1 MSTSVVESS
10 PLTLSSPAGRWVV
23 ATTVLASGMAMLDGT
38 VVNLALP
45 RIGDDLDAS
54 FTDLSWI
61 LNGYTLSLAALI
73 LLGGALGDHLG
84 RRRVFLV
91 GATWF
96 TIASLLCAI
105 APTAMLLVLARVAQ
119 GIGAALMTPG
129 SLSILQASFRRDDR
143 AEAIGLWSG
152 LGGVAAAVGP
162 FVGGWLVDAATWRWI
177 FLLNVPLGA
186 AVLVIGRRHVPE
198 TVDPDAGSHL
208 DLIGTTLGALALAG
222 LTWGLTER
230 RWLVVVVG
238 VALGVALVVAES
250 KLRDPLLPLGIFASR
265 TFAGTN
271 VVTVLLYG
279 AMGVVFFLLGLV
291 LQGPLGYSPL
301 RAGAATIPITVLML
315 ALSAP
320 AGRLGTRI
328 GPRIPMTVGPLL
340 VAAGMA
346 WMTTIEPGTRYATGI
361 LPPVL
366 VFGLGLTLTVA
377 PLTATALA
385 AVDDHHAGVASGVN
399 NAVARTGQ
407 LLAVAAVPVIAGFVP
422 GEVIGGEQL
431 TDGFHTAM
439 WAAAGMAAL
448 AAVVSWT
455 TVRRPDLT
463 GTSATAESAECV
475 HCATGGPPPSMARE
489 PAAATADAA

>member
-1 MSTSVVESS
+1 M
-10 PLTLSSPAGRWVV
+10 
-23 ATTVLASGMAMLDGT
+23 
-38 VVNLALP
+38 
-45 RIGDDLDAS
+45 
-54 FTDLSWI
+54 
-61 LNGYTLSLAALI
+61 SLAALI

-238 VALGVALVVAES
+238 VALGVAFVVAES

-301 RAGAATIPITVLML
+301 RRA
-315 ALSAP
+315 
-320 AGRLGTRI
+320 R
-328 GPRIPMTVGPLL
+328 PRS
-340 VAAGMA
+340 
-346 WMTTIEPGTRYATGI
+346 R
-361 LPPVL
+361 
-366 VFGLGLTLTVA
+366 
-377 PLTATALA
+377 
-385 AVDDHHAGVASGVN
+385 S
-399 NAVARTGQ
+399 R
-407 LLAVAAVPVIAGFVP
+407 
-422 GEVIGGEQL
+422 
-431 TDGFHTAM
+431 
-439 WAAAGMAAL
+439 
-448 AAVVSWT
+448 
-455 TVRRPDLT
+455 
-463 GTSATAESAECV
+463 C
-475 HCATGGPPPSMARE
+475 
-489 PAAATADAA
+489 